1 MKKDIGIVIAIILLV
16 VGMVYTDHCQHIYT
30 LEYCRVIEVVEDTA
44 VAQDLYGNTWAYKE
58 QGDSVG
64 DVVHLHMYDNRTAND
79 YDDVIKRVEV
89 VLAEGH

>member
-1 MKKDIGIVIAIILLV
+1 MKKDIGIIIVIVLLI
-16 VGMVYTDHCQHIYT
+16 VGMVYTDHRQHIYT

-44 VAQDLYGNTWAYKE
+44 IAQDFYGNAWAYKE

-64 DVVHLHMYDNRTAND
+64 DIIHLHMYDNRTAND

-89 VLAEGH
+89 VVAAGH

>member
-1 MKKDIGIVIAIILLV
+1 MKKDIGIVITIILLV
-16 VGMVYTDHCQHIYT
+16 VGIVYTDYHQHMYT

-44 VAQDLYGNTWAYKE
+44 VAQDLYGNAWAYKE

-89 VLAEGH
+89 VVAEGR